1 MKIKW
6 RNQHD
11 GYLVE
16 DDDDIARDGEIV
28 HTPMMMFD
36 SAAGRPGFAQ
46 LTDEMIA
53 KRAQA
58 RDSWIKQMSDA
69 WRGSK
74 SERITD
80 IRRPPADED
89 EDEDDDDDGNDN
101 GRGGARPRRRNS
113 EDAQVAARK
122 AATRSYHQMVR
133 RLEDA
138 WRRPVGSVRANGEP
152 DMSSSAETMRH
163 HLRTEPD
170 ENAQARRDAAWA
182 QYRDQL
188 GNAWKTNPSAA
199 TAIERQGERWRGG
212 R

>member
-53 KRAQA
+53 KRARA
-58 RDSWIKQMSDA
+58 RDAWIKQMSDA

-138 WRRPVGSVRANGEP
+138 WRRPVGPVRDNGEP
-152 DMSSSAETMRH
+152 DMSSSARFCITLEHPGDRV
-163 HLRTEPD
+163 RSSF
-170 ENAQARRDAAWA
+170 A
-182 QYRDQL
+182 
-188 GNAWKTNPSAA
+188 
-199 TAIERQGERWRGG
+199 
-212 R
+212 

>member
-6 RNQHD
+6 ASKHD
-11 GYLVE
+11 GYLVPDDEVVE
-16 DDDDIARDGEIV
+16 DGDTV
-28 HTPMMMFD
+28 HVPLMLCD
-36 SAAGRPGFAQ
+36 SMAGRRPGYAQ
-46 LTDEMIA
+46 LTDEQVVQ
-53 KRAQA
+53 RQA
-58 RDSWIKQMSDA
+58 PRDRYIRGLNSA
-69 WRGSK
+69 WRMDSRK
-74 SERITD
+74 
-80 IRRPPADED
+80 PPDPD
-89 EDEDDDDDGNDN
+89 DDDEDDDDDDNNDN

-138 WRRPVGSVRANGEP
+138 WRRPVGSVRDNGEP

-170 ENAQARRDAAWA
+170 ENAQARRDAVWA
-182 QYRDQL
+182 QYPDQL